1 MGVSNIEQIS
11 KYSLRTEGDEDVL
24 KIYYKREQNPL
35 LPRSVKFKMA
45 RRTRVLKNDATQQS
59 ESIDEVSPMLRRA
72 VGELDRIVDAQSDR
86 QSRKQALLQELE
98 HLESVV
104 RHKIADLRE
113 QIEALD

>member
-1 MGVSNIEQIS
+1 
-11 KYSLRTEGDEDVL
+11 
-24 KIYYKREQNPL
+24 
-35 LPRSVKFKMA
+35 
-45 RRTRVLKNDATQQS
+45 VLKNDATQQS